1 MAQVTVFSTKGKKR
15 SVVTTEANTWGEL
28 KKDLLNEGIETNN
41 MKAIVGENQTTLE
54 SSAAVLPKGLTA
66 SGEVTKD
73 FTLFLTPIKV
83 KSGSG
88 DVIDPETMSYQE
100 CKAFIKEVYNS
111 SDEAKEHFGNY
122 TIMSTNQMRSLI
134 ESWLESNSEELEE
147 ASPVEIIDNVIL
159 NLQVLKSKIQSG
171 EITKEAVVDDIAILS
186 AWYEEIEAN
195 M

>member
-88 DVIDPETMSYQE
+88 DVIAPETMSYQE

-171 EITKEAVVDDIAILS
+171 EITKEAVADDIAILS

>member
-83 KSGSG
+83 KSGSTA
-88 DVIDPETMSYQE
+88 VINPEEFT
-100 CKAFIKEVYNS
+100 
-111 SDEAKEHFGNY
+111 D
-122 TIMSTNQMRSLI
+122 TL
-134 ESWLESNSEELEE
+134 LESL
-147 ASPVEIIDNVIL
+147 L
-159 NLQVLKSKIQSG
+159 CQV
-171 EITKEAVVDDIAILS
+171 TV
-186 AWYEEIEAN
+186 
-195 M
+195 

>member
-41 MKAIVGENQTTLE
+41 MKSIVGENQVTLE
-54 SSAAVLPKGLTA
+54 SSAAVLPKGLTPA
-66 SGEVTKD
+66 GEVTKD

-88 DVIDPETMSYQE
+88 DVIDPETMTYSE
-100 CKAFIKEVYNS
+100 CKTFIKEIYNS
-111 SDEAKEHFGNY
+111 SDDAKEHFGNY

-134 ESWLESNSEELEE
+134 ESWLENNSEELED
-147 ASPVEIIDNVIL
+147 ASPIEIIDNVIL

-171 EITKEAVVDDIAILS
+171 EITKEAVVDEIAILA